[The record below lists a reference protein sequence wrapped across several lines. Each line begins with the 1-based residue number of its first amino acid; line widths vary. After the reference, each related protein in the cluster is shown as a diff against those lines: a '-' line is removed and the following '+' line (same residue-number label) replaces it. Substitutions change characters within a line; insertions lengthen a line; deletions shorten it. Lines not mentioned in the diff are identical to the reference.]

1 MGVYDTTYE
10 LEELWLEV
18 FALDDVDCDLLDVRA
33 EFFTILEL
41 VW

>member
-18 FALDDVDCDLLDVRA
+18 FALDDVDDDGFNWCAELLPD
-33 EFFTILEL
+33 IYMG
-41 VW
+41 